1 MNRHVTIIAEAG
13 VNHNGD
19 LGLALKMAD
28 AAKAA
33 GADIVK
39 YQTFQPEELA
49 SRYADKASYQKETT
63 DAGESQL
70 AMLKKLTLPP
80 EGYRQLRLHCDQ
92 IGIGFASTPF
102 ERTSVA
108 LLDELDLPFWKVPS
122 GEVTNLPYLL
132 AIAKTQKPAVMSTG
146 MCEMEEIQAAM
157 DVLRNNGTPKI
168 TLLHCNTEY
177 PTPYE
182 DVNLRAMETMRERFG
197 VDVGYSDH
205 TPGIEVPIAAAA
217 LGAVMIEKHFTLDRS
232 MEGPDHKA
240 SLEPEELAAMIKA
253 VRHIEAALGNR
264 EKTVSPSEAKN
275 RDIARKSIVA
285 RRAIARGEVFT
296 EENLTVKRPG
306 GGVSPMRWFE
316 VLGAAAARDFAE
328 DELIEL

>member
-1 MNRHVTIIAEAG
+1 MAVQIIAEAG

-49 SRYADKASYQKETT
+49 SRYANKASYQKETT
-63 DAGESQL
+63 GAGESQL

-80 EGYRQLRLHCDQ
+80 EGYRQLKRRCDQ

-102 ERTSVA
+102 EQKSVA
-108 LLDELDLPFWKVPS
+108 LLNELDLPFWKIPS

-132 AIAKTQKPAVMSTG
+132 AIAKTQKPVVMSTG

-182 DVNLRAMETMRERFG
+182 DVNLRAMEIMRERFG

-217 LGAVMIEKHFTLDRS
+217 LGAVMIEKHFTLDRG

-253 VRHIEAALGNR
+253 VRHIEAALGNG

-285 RRAIARGEVFT
+285 RRAIAKGEVFS
-296 EENLTVKRPG
+296 EENITTKRPG

-316 VLGAAAARDFAE
+316 VLGAVAARDFAE